1 MMKYYQEISLLPN
14 AEINPYFIWQKLY
27 QQIHL
32 ALAENK
38 TAGNASA
45 TGVSFP
51 EYNADKYSL
60 GTKLRLF
67 SEDEGSLEQMYFEK
81 WLNRLRD
88 YVHLSHIKPVPE
100 KIAGH
105 ACFKHIKLKGNKEKL
120 ARRRAKRKGET
131 LQQALSHF
139 ENFEEQRTKLPYIN
153 MTSQTNRQRFRLFI
167 EKQAM
172 DKPQPGL
179 YSCYGLSNVTT
190 VPLFQPKKMF

>member
-1 MMKYYQEISLLPN
+1 MNYYQEISLLPN
-14 AEINPYFIWQKLY
+14 VDINFYFLWQKLY

-32 ALAENK
+32 ALVENK
-38 TAGNASA
+38 TAGNVSA
-45 TGVSFP
+45 IGVAFP

-67 SEDEGSLEQMYFEK
+67 AGDEKSLEQMHFEI
-81 WLNRLRD
+81 WFNRLSD

-100 KIAGH
+100 KLEGH

-120 ARRRAKRKGET
+120 ARRRAKRKGEI

-139 ENFEEQRTKLPYIN
+139 GNFEEQRSNLPYIN
-153 MTSQTNRQRFRLFI
+153 MTSQTNGQRFRLFI

-172 DKPQPGL
+172 EQPKTGL
-179 YSCYGLSNVTT
+179 FSCYGLSNTTT
-190 VPLFQPKKMF
+190 VPLF

>member
-1 MMKYYQEISLLPN
+1 MNYYREITLLPN
-14 AEINPYFIWQKLY
+14 ADISFYFIWQKLY

-38 TAGNASA
+38 TADNASSI
-45 TGVSFP
+45 GVAFP

-67 SEDEGSLEQMYFEK
+67 SKDEKSLEQMHFEK
-81 WLNRLRD
+81 WFNRLSD

-100 KIAGH
+100 KLAGH

-131 LQQALSHF
+131 LQQALSYLG
-139 ENFEEQRTKLPYIN
+139 NFEEQRSNLPFIN
-153 MTSQTNRQRFRLFI
+153 MTSLTNGQRFRLFI

-172 DKPQPGL
+172 EQPQTGL
-179 YSCYGLSNVTT
+179 YSCYGLSNKIT
-190 VPLFQPKKMF
+190 VPLF